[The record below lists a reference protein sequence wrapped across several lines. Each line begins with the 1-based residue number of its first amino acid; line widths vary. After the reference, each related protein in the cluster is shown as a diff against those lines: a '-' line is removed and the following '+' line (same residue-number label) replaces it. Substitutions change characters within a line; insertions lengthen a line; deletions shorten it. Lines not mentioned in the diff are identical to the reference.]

1 LCISYEILAIPAEGS
16 EPFWVDTECMSFDS
30 HWVNTPPTAPT
41 ARPRGNRV
49 VALLLVLAMSVG
61 GGIVGGLIGA
71 NSSDNFSNGGPLV
84 TAAPIK
90 PENIGKTDIARAA
103 ATIAPSIVTIDSLSG
118 TGESVGTGIIVTSD
132 GEILTN
138 NHVVEGATSVR
149 VRLNGT
155 TAPIM
160 AKVIAGDAGNDLALI
175 KLVNAKGLTAATF
188 ADPESI
194 AVGDPVVAVGYALAL
209 DGGPSVTSG
218 IVSALNRTLTD
229 SSGALNALI
238 QTDAAISSGNS
249 GGPLINLNGQV
260 VGINTAVANGD
271 NNTAANNIGFA
282 IGVAEVQRVA
292 ALLRA
297 EVGGTVREQGY
308 LGISLTDR
316 KDGGAGA
323 VVAEVQ
329 ADSPADKAGL
339 KVKDIVL
346 QINGQ
351 AITGQ
356 GALIAIVR
364 DSAPGDVIKITVE
377 RDGVAKDLSA
387 TLVAR
392 PKE

>member
-1 LCISYEILAIPAEGS
+1 
-16 EPFWVDTECMSFDS
+16 MSFDS
-30 HWVNTPPTAPT
+30 HWANTPPAAPV
-41 ARPRGNRV
+41 ARPRNNRV
-49 VALLLVLAMSVG
+49 IALLLILAMSVG
-61 GGIVGGLIGA
+61 GGIVGGFIGA
-71 NSSDNFSNGGPLV
+71 NSSSSSSSGGPLV
-84 TAAPIK
+84 TAPPID
-90 PENIGKTDIARAA
+90 PESIGKTDIARAA
-103 ATIAPSIVTIDSLSG
+103 ATIAPSVVTIDSLSG
-118 TGESVGTGIIVTSD
+118 SGESVGTGIIVSSD

-155 TAPIM
+155 TAPIT

-175 KLVNAKGLTAATF
+175 KLVNSKGLTAATF
-188 ADPESI
+188 ADAESI

-229 SSGALNALI
+229 SNGALDGLI

-260 VGINTAVANGD
+260 IGINTAVANG
-271 NNTAANNIGFA
+271 NSGRAANNIGFA

-297 EVGGTVREQGY
+297 EGGGEVRAQGY
-308 LGISLTDR
+308 LGVSLSDR

-329 ADSPADKAGL
+329 ADSPADKAGI
-339 KVKDIVL
+339 KVNDIVL
-346 QINGQ
+346 EINGK
-351 AITGQ
+351 AISGQ
-356 GALIAIVR
+356 GALIAVVR
-364 DSAPGDVIKITVE
+364 DSAPGDVLKIKVE
-377 RDGVAKDLSA
+377 RDGAMKDLTA
-387 TLVAR
+387 KLVAR

>member
-1 LCISYEILAIPAEGS
+1 
-16 EPFWVDTECMSFDS
+16 MSFDS
-30 HWVNTPPTAPT
+30 HWANTPPAAPA
-41 ARPRGNRV
+41 ARPRNNRV
-49 VALLLVLAMSVG
+49 VALLLILAVSVG
-61 GGIVGGLIGA
+61 GGIVGGFIGA
-71 NSSDNFSNGGPLV
+71 NSSTSSSSGGPLV

-90 PENIGKTDIARAA
+90 PESIGKTDIARAA
-103 ATIAPSIVTIDSLSG
+103 ATIAPSVVTIDSLSG
-118 TGESVGTGIIVTSD
+118 SGESVGTGIIVTSD

-155 TAPIM
+155 TAPIT

-175 KLVNAKGLTAATF
+175 KLVNSKGLTAATF
-188 ADPESI
+188 ADAESI

-229 SSGALNALI
+229 SNGALDGLI

-260 VGINTAVANGD
+260 IGINTAVANG
-271 NNTAANNIGFA
+271 NSGRAANNIGFA

-297 EVGGTVREQGY
+297 DAGGKVRAQGY
-308 LGISLTDR
+308 LGVSLTDR
-316 KDGGAGA
+316 QDGGAGA

-329 ADSPADKAGL
+329 ADSPADKAGI
-339 KVKDIVL
+339 KVNDIVL
-346 QINGQ
+346 EINGKV
-351 AITGQ
+351 ISGQ
-356 GALIAIVR
+356 GALIAVVR
-364 DSAPGDVIKITVE
+364 DSAPGDVLKIKVE
-377 RDGVAKDLSA
+377 RDGAMKDLTA
-387 TLVAR
+387 KLVAR

>member
-1 LCISYEILAIPAEGS
+1 
-16 EPFWVDTECMSFDS
+16 
-30 HWVNTPPTAPT
+30 
-41 ARPRGNRV
+41 
-49 VALLLVLAMSVG
+49 
-61 GGIVGGLIGA
+61 
-71 NSSDNFSNGGPLV
+71 
-84 TAAPIK
+84 
-90 PENIGKTDIARAA
+90 
-103 ATIAPSIVTIDSLSG
+103 
-118 TGESVGTGIIVTSD
+118 
-132 GEILTN
+132 
-138 NHVVEGATSVR
+138 
-149 VRLNGT
+149 
-155 TAPIM
+155 M

-329 ADSPADKAGL
+329 ASSPADKAGL

-364 DSAPGDVIKITVE
+364 DSAPGEVIKITVE

>member
-1 LCISYEILAIPAEGS
+1 MHSYEILAIPAAGS
-16 EPFWVDTECMSFDS
+16 RPVWVDTECMSFDS

>member
-1 LCISYEILAIPAEGS
+1 
-16 EPFWVDTECMSFDS
+16 MSFDS
-30 HWVNTPPTAPT
+30 HWVNTPPAAPT
-41 ARPRGNRV
+41 ARPRGNRI

-71 NSSDNFSNGGPLV
+71 NTSDNFSNGGPLV

-118 TGESVGTGIIVTSD
+118 TGESIGTGIIVTSD

-188 ADPESI
+188 ADPASI

-297 EVGGTVREQGY
+297 EAGGTVREQGY

-329 ADSPADKAGL
+329 ASSPASKAGL
-339 KVKDIVL
+339 KVGDIVL

-351 AITGQ
+351 EIDGQ

-364 DSAPGDVIKITVE
+364 DAAPGDVIKITVE
-377 RDGVAKDLSA
+377 RDGVAKELSA

>member
-1 LCISYEILAIPAEGS
+1 
-16 EPFWVDTECMSFDS
+16 MSFES
-30 HWVNTPPTAPT
+30 HWADTPPAAPT

-49 VALLLVLAMSVG
+49 VALLLVLAMSIG
-61 GGIVGGLIGA
+61 GGIVGGLIGSKA
-71 NSSDNFSNGGPLV
+71 SDSSSNGGPLV

-103 ATIAPSIVTIDSLSG
+103 STIAPSIVTIDSLSG
-118 TGESVGTGIIVTSD
+118 TGESIGTGIIVSSD
-132 GEILTN
+132 GEIITN
-138 NHVVEGATSVR
+138 NHVVEGSTSVR

-155 TAPIM
+155 TAPIT
-160 AKVIAGDAGNDLALI
+160 ANVLATDAGNDMALI

-188 ADPESI
+188 ADPASI

-209 DGGPSVTSG
+209 DGGPSVTAG

-229 SSGALNALI
+229 SNGALNGLI

-271 NNTAANNIGFA
+271 SNTAANNIGFA

-297 EVGGTVREQGY
+297 DAGGAVRAQGY
-308 LGISLTDR
+308 LGISLSDR

-323 VVAEVQ
+323 LVAEVQ

-339 KVKDIVL
+339 KVNDIVL

-351 AITGQ
+351 VITGQ
-356 GALIAIVR
+356 GALIAVVR
-364 DSAPGDVIKITVE
+364 DSAPGDVIKIKVE
-377 RDGVAKDLSA
+377 RDGVTKDLTA

>member
-1 LCISYEILAIPAEGS
+1 
-16 EPFWVDTECMSFDS
+16 MSFDS
-30 HWVNTPPTAPT
+30 HWADTPPAAPT

-49 VALLLVLAMSVG
+49 VALLLVLAMSLG
-61 GGIVGGLIGA
+61 GGIIGGLIGA
-71 NSSDNFSNGGPLV
+71 KAKDSSSNGGPLV

-90 PENIGKTDIARAA
+90 PQNIGKTDVARAA
-103 ATIAPSIVTIDSLSG
+103 AAIAPSIVTIDSLSG
-118 TGESVGTGIIVTSD
+118 TGESIGTGIIVSSD
-132 GEILTN
+132 GEIITN
-138 NHVVEGATSVR
+138 NHVVEGTTSVR
-149 VRLNGT
+149 VRLNRT
-155 TAPIM
+155 TSPIT
-160 AKVIAGDAGNDLALI
+160 AKVLATDAGNDMALI
-175 KLVNAKGLTAATF
+175 KLENAKGLTAATF
-188 ADPESI
+188 ANPASI

-209 DGGPSVTSG
+209 DGGPSVTAG

-229 SSGALNALI
+229 SNGALNGLI

-260 VGINTAVANGD
+260 IGINTAVANGD
-271 NNTAANNIGFA
+271 SNTAANNIGFA

-292 ALLRA
+292 AILRA
-297 EVGGTVREQGY
+297 DAGGAVREQGY

-329 ADSPADKAGL
+329 AASPADKAGL
-339 KVKDIVL
+339 KVNDIVL

-356 GALIAIVR
+356 GALIAVVR
-364 DSAPGDVIKITVE
+364 DSTPGDVIKITVE
-377 RDGVAKDLSA
+377 RDGASKTFTA

-392 PKE
+392 PKG